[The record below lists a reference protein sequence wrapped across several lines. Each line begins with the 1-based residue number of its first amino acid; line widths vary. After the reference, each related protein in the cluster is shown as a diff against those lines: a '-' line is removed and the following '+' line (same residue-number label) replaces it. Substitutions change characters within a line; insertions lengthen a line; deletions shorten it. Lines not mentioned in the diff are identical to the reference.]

1 MLLNKDPFGF
11 RKELELFKESLKPYN
26 LSDNVK
32 QSFYSSYK
40 RLVLIEFLI
49 TSNPEISHKKFL
61 KSIIYDVLNS
71 IVSIINN
78 RERYFQLNIRSMV
91 EHLARISLQK
101 IDHGE
106 HFDITIR
113 LENFEYL
120 KENKKDE
127 NWSYLHQ
134 QYTQAC
140 SWLHSSSKVNL
151 NINYTFNELLSS
163 DIKTTSKRMASH
175 LNTLTNEIIRA
186 LFCYYYNEIGNIFL
200 RNSKELKYLI
210 TPSGFEYFSKKYQK

>member
-49 TSNPEISHKKFL
+49 TSNPEISYKKFL
-61 KSIIYDVLNS
+61 KSIIYDVLKS

-91 EHLARISLQK
+91 EQLARISLQK

-134 QYTQAC
+134 KYSGLQLVTLIVKSKFKYK
-140 SWLHSSSKVNL
+140 LH
-151 NINYTFNELLSS
+151 F
-163 DIKTTSKRMASH
+163 
-175 LNTLTNEIIRA
+175 
-186 LFCYYYNEIGNIFL
+186 
-200 RNSKELKYLI
+200 
-210 TPSGFEYFSKKYQK
+210 Q